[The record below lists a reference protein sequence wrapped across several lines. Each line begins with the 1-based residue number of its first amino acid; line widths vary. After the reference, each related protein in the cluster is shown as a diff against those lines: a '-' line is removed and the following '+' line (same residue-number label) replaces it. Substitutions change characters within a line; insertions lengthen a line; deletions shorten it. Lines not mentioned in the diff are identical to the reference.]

1 MSSKFFRKSAL
12 ELGTWVPTA
21 EKKKKKAFGGGEKDD
36 IFKRKKGNKVIHDD

>member
-21 EKKKKKAFGGGEKDD
+21 EKKKKAFGGGEKDD